1 MNEIVGPTCQQLLT
15 SFFKKYPNPH
25 LQIEVNRILKRL
37 LALKIPMPGKQGGW
51 AGGIIYAL
59 ANQYCRACGILIYA
73 LANQYCRPCGIPG
86 LLNKE
91 SEEFFN
97 VSIETIYRRARR
109 IRELLVIT

>member
-1 MNEIVGPTCQQLLT
+1 MNETMDPTCQQLLAA
-15 SFFKKYPNPH
+15 FFKKYPNPH
-25 LQIEVNRILKRL
+25 LRIKVNRILKRL
-37 LALKIPMPGKQGGW
+37 LALKIPMSGKPGGW

-59 ANQYCRACGILIYA
+59 ANQYR
-73 LANQYCRPCGIPG
+73 RPCGITG

-91 SEEFFN
+91 FEEFFN

>member
-1 MNEIVGPTCQQLLT
+1 MNEIIEPTCQQLLT
-15 SFFKKYPNPH
+15 SFFTKYPNPH

-37 LALKIPMPGKQGGW
+37 RALKIPMPGKQGGW

-59 ANQYCRACGILIYA
+59 ANQYCR
-73 LANQYCRPCGIPG
+73 PCGISG

-109 IRELLVIT
+109 IRELLVTT

>member
-1 MNEIVGPTCQQLLT
+1 MNETIDPTYQQLLAA
-15 SFFKKYPNPH
+15 FFKKYPNPH

-37 LALKIPMPGKQGGW
+37 LALKIPMPGKPGGW

-59 ANQYCRACGILIYA
+59 ANQYCR
-73 LANQYCRPCGIPG
+73 PCGISG

-109 IRELLVIT
+109 IRELLLIT

>member
-1 MNEIVGPTCQQLLT
+1 MNETMDPTCQRLLA
-15 SFFKKYPNPH
+15 SFFKKYPNH
-25 LQIEVNRILKRL
+25 RLQIEVDRILKRL

-51 AGGIIYAL
+51 AGGIV
-59 ANQYCRACGILIYA
+59 YA

>member
-1 MNEIVGPTCQQLLT
+1 MNEIIDPTCQQLLT
-15 SFFKKYPNPH
+15 SFFKTYPNPH

-51 AGGIIYAL
+51 AGGI
-59 ANQYCRACGILIYA
+59 IYA

>member
-1 MNEIVGPTCQQLLT
+1 MNEIVDPTCQQLLA
-15 SFFKKYPNPH
+15 SFFQKYPNPH

-37 LALKIPMPGKQGGW
+37 LALKIPMPGKPGGW
-51 AGGIIYAL
+51 ADGI
-59 ANQYCRACGILIYA
+59 IYA

-97 VSIETIYRRARR
+97 VSFETIYRRARR

>member
-1 MNEIVGPTCQQLLT
+1 MNKTMDLTCQQLLT

-25 LQIEVNRILKRL
+25 LQIEVKRILKRL

-51 AGGIIYAL
+51 AGGIV
-59 ANQYCRACGILIYA
+59 YA

-97 VSIETIYRRARR
+97 VSIETIYRRAIR